1 MSDVSREYGAA
12 LWQLARESDLAEQ
25 LLQETETAEDVL
37 RDNPAYLSLLSSP
50 DIPKE
55 ERSAAV
61 ARAFAGGHRY
71 LVNFLSMMVE
81 RGYSREIPACF
92 DEYRRLYREDRGIA
106 VAKVA
111 SARPLSDAEKAKLIA
126 ALERRYDVKVEA
138 DYQVD
143 PSLLGG
149 LKVEISGM
157 LLDGSARRR
166 LNGVKADLSNLTL

>member
-1 MSDVSREYGAA
+1 MSDVSKEYGAA
-12 LWQLARESDLAEQ
+12 LWQLAQESDLAEQ
-25 LLQETETAEDVL
+25 LLQETKTAQDAL

-55 ERSAAV
+55 ERAAAV

-81 RGYSREIPACF
+81 LGYSREIPACF
-92 DEYRRLYREDRGIA
+92 EEYRRLYREDRGIA
-106 VAKVA
+106 VAKVT
-111 SARPLSDAEKAKLIA
+111 SARPLSDREREKLIA

-138 DYQVD
+138 DYKID

-149 LKVEISGM
+149 MKVEISGR
-157 LLDGSARRR
+157 LLDGSAKRR
-166 LNGVKADLSNLTL
+166 LDEVKADLSSLTL